1 MGEQTHHS
9 GRIQHSQCHWMN
21 FNKIADVNFDELE
34 HAWSKKE
41 EEKKNSC
48 KQSPFRFFHGFL
60 MT

>member
-41 EEKKNSC
+41 EEKKTLVNNLLSDF
-48 KQSPFRFFHGFL
+48 SMDF
-60 MT
+60 